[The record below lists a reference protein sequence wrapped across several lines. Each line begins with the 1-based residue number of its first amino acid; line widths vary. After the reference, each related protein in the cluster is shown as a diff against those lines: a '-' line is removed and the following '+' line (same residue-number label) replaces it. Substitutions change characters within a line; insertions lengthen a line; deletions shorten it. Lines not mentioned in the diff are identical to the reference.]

1 MIEEFAWFSFVAIG
15 SIALPLLFW
24 RFTKNPNYG
33 FLGFSIYILIAIVWG
48 YFAVL

>member
-15 SIALPLLFW
+15 SITLPLLFW
-24 RFTKNPNYG
+24 YFFKNPNSG
-33 FLGFSIYILIAIVWG
+33 FVGFFIYLFVAIIWG